1 MGVSTTPFM
10 GELVEPQ
17 KVFDVYIDFETFCD
31 VSVVDVGA
39 WRYAMDPSCE
49 VLCLAYSLDAGPV
62 KAWTPRLGCLPQ
74 DLLDAVAGGAKVHAH
89 NAVFEYAIWHCVLK
103 WPEIPLDQLHCS
115 MALMATFSFP
125 LGLER
130 GGEAI
135 GAEIKKDKEGKRLL
149 KKFSANQISRKK
161 ADYGRVFRIRPE
173 DDPDD
178 FRKLVDYCRQDVAA
192 EMSMLK
198 KLPRQALSK
207 FEHRVFQL
215 DFVMNRRG
223 VTIDVDTVRHVKRLA
238 DEWSE
243 KLETEAQLLTGGK
256 LVEGVVE
263 GGIKTSQRAGIMA
276 WCEDQGY
283 PLRNYQAGYI
293 AECANDPTAPKP
305 VRRLMEIRASLGKTS
320 VTKYSKMLE
329 VVCPDG
335 TAKGMVQY
343 HGAQRT
349 GRFAGRLIQVHNL
362 PRGNY
367 KKTHEVAPFIRW
379 LQIIDILMLYD
390 DPMEAFSSMI
400 RSMIVSK
407 KGKVLFVSDFAN
419 IEGRVLVWMAGQLD
433 VMKQFAR
440 GDDVYK
446 HMAAVIF
453 SVAYEE
459 VDDDQRFVGKQAVLG
474 CGYGM
479 GGPKFRTTCI
489 GYGRD
494 IGDELALLTVQ
505 TYRKKNRRVVS
516 AWYDVERA
524 AKEAIRRPGL
534 TTESFKCRFKV
545 EGDFLLIQLPSR
557 RCLAYYKPRILDDR
571 ITYMGIDA
579 FSNQWVRLE
588 TYGGKLVENIVQAV
602 ARDIL
607 VHAMLAVEEAG
618 YEMLTTIHDE
628 LVATADEGF
637 GSLHEFEKIM
647 ATPPDWAEDC
657 PIAVEG
663 WTGKRY
669 RK

>member
-1 MGVSTTPFM
+1 MVS
-10 GELVEPQ
+10 
-17 KVFDVYIDFETFCD
+17 DVYIDFETFCG

-49 VLCLAYSLDAGPV
+49 VLCLAYSIDDGPIKPWV
-62 KAWTPRLGCLPQ
+62 PGDPLPQ
-74 DLLDAVAGGAKVHAH
+74 ELFDAVAKGAKVHAH
-89 NAVFEYAIWHCVLK
+89 NAVFEYVIWHIVLK
-103 WPEIPLDQLHCS
+103 WPEIPLEQLHCT

-125 LGLER
+125 LGLEK

-135 GAEIKKDKEGKRLL
+135 GAEVQKDKDGKRLL
-149 KKFSANQISRKK
+149 KKFSQNQTSRKK
-161 ADYGRVFRIRPE
+161 DDYGRVFRILPKDDPE
-173 DDPDD
+173 D
-178 FRKLVDYCRQDVAA
+178 FRLLVGYCIRDVAA
-192 EMSMLK
+192 EKSLLK
-198 KLPRQALSK
+198 KLPRQTLSK
-207 FEHRVFQL
+207 AEHAVYRL
-215 DFVMNRRG
+215 DFIMNRRG
-223 VTIDVDTVRHVKRLA
+223 VRIDTKTVAHVKRLA

-243 KLETEAQLLTGGK
+243 KLEAEAEVLTGG
-256 LVEGVVE
+256 V
-263 GGIKTSQRAGIMA
+263 KTSQRAGIMA
-276 WCEDQGY
+276 WAESRGY
-283 PLRNYQAGYI
+283 YLRNYQADYVT
-293 AECANDPTAPKP
+293 EVANDPGAPAD
-305 VRRLMEIRASLGKTS
+305 VRRVMEIRSSLGKTS

-367 KKTHEVAPFIRW
+367 KKTHEVASFVRW
-379 LQIIDILMLYD
+379 LQIIDILLIYD

-400 RSMIVSK
+400 RSMIISDE
-407 KGKVLFVSDFAN
+407 GHILYVSDFSN

-453 SVAYEE
+453 HTTYEE
-459 VDDDQRFVGKQAVLG
+459 VTDDQRFVGKQAVLG

-479 GGPKFRTTCI
+479 GGPKFRTTCL

-494 IGDELALLTVQ
+494 IGDELALITVQ
-505 TYRKKNRRVVS
+505 TYRKKNKKVVS

-524 AKEAIRRPGL
+524 AKEAIRRPGV
-534 TTESFKCRFKV
+534 TTSTFKCRFRV
-545 EGDFLLIQLPSR
+545 EGDFLFIQLPSK
-557 RCLAYYKPRILDDR
+557 RCLSYYKPRILDDR

-579 FSNQWVRLE
+579 FTNQWSRLE

-607 VHAMLAVEEAG
+607 VHAMLAVEAAG
-618 YEMLTTIHDE
+618 YWMLTTIHDE
-628 LVATADEGF
+628 LVATAKKGF